1 MKNLLIPIVICFTMT
16 VFAQPRQG
24 GSGGNHPQRPSREQ
38 VETMKIGF
46 LTQRLNLSS
55 EEAKVFWPVYTKYQD
70 ELEVLRK
77 SRRENLGNP
86 KHFDELSEKEVEK
99 AVDSELGFRQSELDL
114 LKKYHGQFKQVL
126 PIKKV
131 AMLYR
136 AEEDFKRELLDRLK
150 ENRQGKQD
158 MKHDRNDDDIN
169 KKPGEE

>member
-1 MKNLLIPIVICFTMT
+1 MKKLLIPVIFCIVTN
-16 VFAQPRQG
+16 VYAQRHPP
-24 GSGGNHPQRPSREQ
+24 GGNGGGGDRQRPSREQ

-46 LTQRLNLSS
+46 LTQRLNLTS

-70 ELEVLRK
+70 ELETLRK
-77 SRRENLGNP
+77 SRRENLGDP
-86 KHFDELSEKEVEK
+86 KRFDSLSEKEVEK
-99 AVDSELGFRQSELDL
+99 AVDSELSFRQGELDL

-150 ENRQGKQD
+150 ENRQDQ
-158 MKHDRNDDDIN
+158 KHDRNDGN
-169 KKPGEE
+169 KPPEE

>member
-1 MKNLLIPIVICFTMT
+1 MKKLLITIIICITT
-16 VFAQPRQG
+16 QLFAQPRQQG
-24 GSGGNHPQRPSREQ
+24 GDHSQRPSREQ

-46 LTQRLNLSS
+46 LTQRLNLTT

-70 ELEVLRK
+70 ELETLRK

-86 KHFDELSEKEVEK
+86 KQFEERTDKEIEK

-150 ENRQGKQD
+150 EKRQDKQG
-158 MKHDRNDDDIN
+158 MKHERNDPD
-169 KKPGEE
+169 KSGGE

>member
-1 MKNLLIPIVICFTMT
+1 MKKLLILIIVCIN
-16 VFAQPRQG
+16 VNAFAQHRPPG
-24 GSGGNHPQRPSREQ
+24 GGDRNRPQRPSREQ

-46 LTQRLNLSS
+46 LTQRLNLDS

-70 ELEVLRK
+70 ELEALRK
-77 SRRENLGNP
+77 SRRDNLGNP
-86 KHFDELSEKEVEK
+86 KRLEDLPDKEVEK

-136 AEEDFKRELLDRLK
+136 AEEDFKRELLERLK
-150 ENRQGKQD
+150 ENRQD
-158 MKHDRNDDDIN
+158 MKHDRNDHPN
-169 KKPGEE
+169 PGEE

>member
-1 MKNLLIPIVICFTMT
+1 MKRLLIPILISLASI
-16 VFAQPRQG
+16 VFAQQHPPG
-24 GSGGNHPQRPSREQ
+24 GGGGGNKQRPNREQ

-46 LTQRLNLSS
+46 LTQRLSLTS

-70 ELEVLRK
+70 ELETLRK
-77 SRRENLGNP
+77 SRRENLGDQKRFN
-86 KHFDELSEKEVEK
+86 ELSEKEIEK

-150 ENRQGKQD
+150 ENRQD
-158 MKHDRNDDDIN
+158 MKHERNDN
-169 KKPGEE
+169 KKPNGE

>member
-1 MKNLLIPIVICFTMT
+1 MKKLLIPVIILLATN
-16 VFAQPRQG
+16 VFSQRPQG
-24 GSGGNHPQRPSREQ
+24 GGGGGGDHSQRPSREQ

-46 LTQRLNLSS
+46 LTQRLSLEP

-77 SRRENLGNP
+77 SRRENLGNA
-86 KHFDELSEKEVEK
+86 KTNFDDMPDKDIEK

-114 LKKYHGQFKQVL
+114 LKKYHSQFKKVL

-131 AMLYR
+131 AKLYK

-150 ENRQGKQD
+150 ENKQD
-158 MKHDRNDDDIN
+158 MKRGDHNEKR
-169 KKPGEE
+169 KPGGE